1 MNQSNRKKS
10 VAVSKNKNQIK
21 PYSNLVTARTG
32 LFYGLVYKKQLRDT
46 VSVTS
51 SLNATPN
58 VIFNS
63 GQTGAFFDFSDWK
76 NEETTEKSF
85 YDFWKLVSSG
95 ASFTVSN
102 GELYSEKNDKLY
114 NVSGTYT
121 LNEIE
126 NMVVIANVTS
136 VQNIDTNINLYSK
149 LNFKNTPIFTLS
161 SSPQTGD
168 STTTTIINTFGSNS
182 KISFSYLGASIG
194 DYILFQENLTPY
206 EILETNEDSEGREI
220 LVVRGEIPEENRIGT
235 KTLIQLMIKVPPKQ
249 ESLIDQLI
257 IKIPPKEE
265 TLIDQLMIKVPPKE
279 ESIKPD
285 LQDTAIGS
293 CKLIENNIII
303 NCYNNQTKDQ
313 CALRKKGNITTTFLQ
328 NQDCAGLNLFQRVS
342 KTSTVS
348 STNDETIA
356 RLLRDISSQV
366 SSNNRAGK
374 IF

>member
-21 PYSNLVTARTG
+21 PNSNLVTARTG

-161 SSPQTGD
+161 SSPQIGD

-235 KTLIQLMIKVPPKQ
+235 KTLIQLMIKVPPK
-249 ESLIDQLI
+249 
-257 IKIPPKEE
+257 
-265 TLIDQLMIKVPPKE
+265 E

-293 CKLIENNIII
+293 CKSIENNIII